1 MRYRL
6 ASDIEIGTIR
16 PRVFTK
22 MSLVNTNGYED
33 KNTINKIIINVCR
46 IEVFFFFLLIAGLKS
61 KLTNLSHT

>member
-22 MSLVNTNGYED
+22 MSLVNSNGYED

-46 IEVFFFFLLIAGLKS
+46 IEVFFFFC
-61 KLTNLSHT
+61 